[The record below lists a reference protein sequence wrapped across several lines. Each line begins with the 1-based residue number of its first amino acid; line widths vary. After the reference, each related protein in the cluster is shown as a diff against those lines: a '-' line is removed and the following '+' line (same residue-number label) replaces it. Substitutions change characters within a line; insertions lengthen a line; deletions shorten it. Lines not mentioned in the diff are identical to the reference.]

1 MCVVAEAEVIPRV
14 MRRFDDLVVGE
25 RRKSAGLVLN
35 EQAIIAFA
43 REFDP
48 QWFHVDPVAARQSAF
63 GGLIASGAHLLAL
76 WRRMD
81 HDLNGDIDYCCG
93 VGMEHVRFCKA
104 VRPGDRLTLESEIV
118 ECRPS
123 ASEAG
128 RGLVRMQYRMTNG
141 AGDVVLDL
149 EAVNLVYRGTAA

>member
-1 MCVVAEAEVIPRV
+1 M

-25 RRKSAGLVLN
+25 RRTSAGLVID

-43 REFDP
+43 QDFDP
-48 QWFHVDPVAARQSAF
+48 QWFHVDPLAARGSAF

-81 HDLNGDIDYCCG
+81 HDLNGDIDYYCG
-93 VGMEHVRFCKA
+93 VGMENVRFRKA
-104 VRPGDRLTLESEIV
+104 VRPGDRLTLESEIA

-123 ASEAG
+123 ASDAG
-128 RGLVRMQYRMTNG
+128 RGLVRMAYRMTNG

-149 EAVNLVYRGTAA
+149 EAINLVYRGAAA

>member
-1 MCVVAEAEVIPRV
+1 

-25 RRKSAGLVLN
+25 RRTSAGLVLT

-43 REFDP
+43 HEFDP
-48 QWFHVDPVAARQSAF
+48 QWFHVDPVAARGSAF

-81 HDLNGDIDYCCG
+81 HDLNGDIDYYCG
-93 VGMEHVRFCKA
+93 VAMENVRFRKA
-104 VRPGDRLTLESEIV
+104 ARPGDRLTLESEIV

-123 ASEAG
+123 GSDAG
-128 RGLVRMQYRMTNG
+128 RGLVRMAYGMTNG
-141 AGDVVLDL
+141 SGDVVLDL
-149 EAVNLVYRGTAA
+149 HAINLVYRGTAA